1 MVRLESER
9 LKTTVSRIGFSSI
22 VFHGYTLNESR
33 TVGTQH
39 TTTHATVRH
48 EQDNRANTRI
58 PQRLLWVAW
67 ASLLGLT
74 VMNVTI
80 YIAGTPA
87 YFAWFNSFHTTNCL
101 DGCFTSATVREL
113 HALGISITAY
123 AVYWVIINYL
133 FVLTYFAVAALIFW
147 HKPYDWMAWL
157 ASFSLVAL
165 GGAFPSIPG
174 ALVAIHPI
182 WSLPVNLIGED
193 VLGFPSLIIF
203 FFLFPTGRFVPRWTC
218 WVAFAFAV
226 LFVPITFFPGA
237 ISNTSIWLNL
247 LFISLPFVTLGSVV
261 YAQVYRYRHVSTPV
275 ERQQT
280 KWIVYGT
287 SVALLGFLLMGYL
300 LSVFV
305 KLFFSLQSLSLLPS
319 VILITSIYF
328 LLLLIPISF
337 AFAILRYR
345 LWDIDILIN
354 RTLVYGSLTIILAF
368 VYFLSV
374 FALQA
379 IFGILTGHLSSDAQS
394 PIVIV
399 ASTLCI
405 AALFHPLRRRL
416 QALIDR
422 RFYRSRY
429 DAARTIAA
437 FSKTLSNEVDLNQLK
452 EDLLAV
458 VQETMQPS
466 HLSLW
471 LRDPDASKERNTR
484 LLPEIDE
491 EIVP

>member
-1 MVRLESER
+1 
-9 LKTTVSRIGFSSI
+9 
-22 VFHGYTLNESR
+22 
-33 TVGTQH
+33 
-39 TTTHATVRH
+39 
-48 EQDNRANTRI
+48 
-58 PQRLLWVAW
+58 
-67 ASLLGLT
+67 
-74 VMNVTI
+74 MNVII
-80 YIAGTPA
+80 YIVGTPA

-101 DGCFTSATVREL
+101 DGCFTLTTVHEL

-123 AVYWVIINYL
+123 AVYWVIINYV
-133 FVLTYFAVAALIFW
+133 FVLTYFAVALLIFW
-147 HKPYDWMAWL
+147 QKPYDWMAWL

-174 ALVAIHPI
+174 ALVAVHPA
-182 WSLPVNLIGED
+182 WTLPVNLIGED

-218 WVAFAFAV
+218 WAAFGFAI
-226 LFVPITFFPGA
+226 LFVLITLFPGPF
-237 ISNTSIWLNL
+237 SNTSIWVNL
-247 LFISLPFVTLGSVV
+247 LFISLPIVALGSVV
-261 YAQVYRYRHVSTPV
+261 YAQVYRYRRVSTPV

-287 SVALLGFLLMGYL
+287 SVALLGFLLIGYL
-300 LSVFV
+300 LSAFV
-305 KLFFSLQSLSLLPS
+305 RVFFSMQSLGLLPS
-319 VILITSIYF
+319 VILITSIYL
-328 LLLLIPISF
+328 LLLLIPISI

-354 RTLVYGSLTIILAF
+354 RTLVYGSLTIILAL
-368 VYFLSV
+368 VYFIGI

-379 IFGILTGHLSSDAQS
+379 LLSVFTGHFSPDAQS

-405 AALFHPLRRRL
+405 AALFQPLRRRL

-422 RFYRSRY
+422 RFYRSKY
-429 DAARTIAA
+429 DVARTLAA
-437 FSKTLSNEVDLNQLK
+437 FSQSLSQEVDLNKLK

-458 VQETMQPS
+458 VRDTMQPT
-466 HLSLW
+466 HVSLW
-471 LRDPDASKERNTR
+471 LRDPHTSKGRNTR

-491 EIVP
+491 EMWRTERDSIS